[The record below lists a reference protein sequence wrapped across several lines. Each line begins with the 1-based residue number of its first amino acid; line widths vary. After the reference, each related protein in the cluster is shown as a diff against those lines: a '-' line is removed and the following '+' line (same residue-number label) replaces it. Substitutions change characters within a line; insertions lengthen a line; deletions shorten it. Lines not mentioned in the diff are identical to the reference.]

1 MPPTVAPSVTEA
13 PTARLDALPRL
24 SPRSRETTIARGR
37 PEPGRYL
44 VVEDGSEQ
52 RLLRVGPGITHIGRG
67 WGAQIRLDDQ
77 AVSRRHAMLVNR
89 TGELRVLDDRSAN
102 GTYVNGRRI
111 TEAALSDG
119 DVIMI
124 GAVALSYRE
133 FA

>member
-1 MPPTVAPSVTEA
+1 MPPTVAPSATEA

-52 RLLRVGPGITHIGRG
+52 RLLRVDPGITHIGRG
-67 WGAQIRLDDQ
+67 WGAEVRLDDQ

-89 TGELRVLDDRSAN
+89 SRELRILDDRSAN
-102 GTYVNGRRI
+102 GTYVNGRRV
-111 TEAALSDG
+111 TEAALTDG
-119 DVIMI
+119 DVVVI
-124 GAVALSYRE
+124 GAVVLT
-133 FA
+133 